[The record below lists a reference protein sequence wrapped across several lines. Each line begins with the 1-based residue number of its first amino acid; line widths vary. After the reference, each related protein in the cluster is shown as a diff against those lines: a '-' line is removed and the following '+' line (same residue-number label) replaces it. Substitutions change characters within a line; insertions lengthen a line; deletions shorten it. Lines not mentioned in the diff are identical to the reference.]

1 VTALTVDEWT
11 EYQVRHISERA
22 YQAHIT
28 TLATAYGW
36 RWHHETDSAAH
47 QAGLPDLILVK
58 PPRLMVLEV
67 KTERGKATDK
77 QMDWLAD
84 LARVPGVLARLVR
97 PSDWGWLES
106 ELTRP

>member
-1 VTALTVDEWT
+1 
-11 EYQVRHISERA
+11 
-22 YQAHIT
+22 
-28 TLATAYGW
+28 
-36 RWHHETDSAAH
+36 
-47 QAGLPDLILVK
+47 
-58 PPRLMVLEV
+58 MVLEV

-106 ELTRP
+106 ELTR